1 MPAAEIGMNP
11 EVCGRRMKDFFKNIK
26 WLQILAGALAAVTSF
41 LLMNRIGIAGSV
53 IGAAV
58 ASIVTA
64 LATQIYQNVL
74 NVSHDKMQEQLGR
87 DDSKND
93 AQDGAASADPR
104 TRRAPRAAVGTATR
118 LNSAARLDKTAI
130 MPAVLPAAPSQNPSQ
145 NPSQGVSSQNLDA
158 TQAMPG
164 VTDEDFGSAAT
175 PAAAGSDETVVLD
188 PLTGEPLAAEPSA
201 ASGTLYGATG
211 DGARAIA
218 SQPDGYDAAGYADAS
233 GESGAGKKGLSNK
246 TKLFIVA
253 LVCSVV
259 AVILTAVVI
268 QFATGGEGLGSK
280 PADVHPAPQVVVT
293 TTYETTDGEDS
304 SSEETPFDES
314 TDEQTDAPSET
325 FESASSTPSASESE
339 TAQSTPS
346 ASASQSSSV
355 TSSPSA
361 SASSSSSPSA
371 SASASSGS
379 SASASSTVDSQADAA
394 EQ

>member
-11 EVCGRRMKDFFKNIK
+11 EVYGRRMKDFFKNIK

>member
-74 NVSHDKMQEQLGR
+74 NVSHDKVQEQLGR

-93 AQDGAASADPR
+93 VKDGAASADPR

-130 MPAVLPAAPSQNPSQ
+130 MPAVLSGVPSQNPSQ

-158 TQAMPG
+158 TRAMPG
-164 VTDEDFGSAAT
+164 VTDEDFGGAAT
-175 PAAAGSDETVVLD
+175 PAAAGSGETVVLD

-201 ASGTLYGATG
+201 APGTLYGATG

-346 ASASQSSSV
+346 ASTSQSSSV

>member
-1 MPAAEIGMNP
+1 
-11 EVCGRRMKDFFKNIK
+11 MKDFFKNIK

-74 NVSHDKMQEQLGR
+74 NVSHDKVQEQLGR

-93 AQDGAASADPR
+93 AKDGAASADPR

-145 NPSQGVSSQNLDA
+145 GASSQNLDA

-175 PAAAGSDETVVLD
+175 PAAAGSDETIVLD
-188 PLTGEPLAAEPSA
+188 PLTGEPLAAEPPA

-218 SQPDGYDAAGYADAS
+218 SQSDGYDAAGYADAS

-325 FESASSTPSASESE
+325 FESASSTPSASESK

-346 ASASQSSSV
+346 ASVSQSSSV

-379 SASASSTVDSQADAA
+379 SASASSTADPQADAA

>member
-41 LLMNRIGIAGSV
+41 LLMNHIGIAGSV

-93 AQDGAASADPR
+93 AKDGAASADPR

-130 MPAVLPAAPSQNPSQ
+130 MPAVLSGVPSQ
-145 NPSQGVSSQNLDA
+145 NPSQGASSENLDA
-158 TQAMPG
+158 TRAMPG

-188 PLTGEPLAAEPSA
+188 PLTGEPLAAGPSA

-218 SQPDGYDAAGYADAS
+218 SQSDGYDAAGYADVS

-346 ASASQSSSV
+346 ASVSQSSSV

-361 SASSSSSPSA
+361 SASSPSSPSA
-371 SASASSGS
+371 SANASSGS

>member
-87 DDSKND
+87 DDSEND
-93 AQDGAASADPR
+93 AKDGAAPADPR

-130 MPAVLPAAPSQNPSQ
+130 MPAVLPGVPSQ

-188 PLTGEPLAAEPSA
+188 PLTGKPLAAEPSA

-218 SQPDGYDAAGYADAS
+218 SQPDGYDAA
-233 GESGAGKKGLSNK
+233 
-246 TKLFIVA
+246 
-253 LVCSVV
+253 
-259 AVILTAVVI
+259 
-268 QFATGGEGLGSK
+268 
-280 PADVHPAPQVVVT
+280 
-293 TTYETTDGEDS
+293 
-304 SSEETPFDES
+304 
-314 TDEQTDAPSET
+314 
-325 FESASSTPSASESE
+325 
-339 TAQSTPS
+339 
-346 ASASQSSSV
+346 
-355 TSSPSA
+355 
-361 SASSSSSPSA
+361 
-371 SASASSGS
+371 
-379 SASASSTVDSQADAA
+379 
-394 EQ
+394 

>member
-1 MPAAEIGMNP
+1 MDS
-11 EVCGRRMKDFFKNIK
+11 EVYGRRMKDFFKNIK

-93 AQDGAASADPR
+93 AKDGAAPEGDGAASADPR

-130 MPAVLPAAPSQNPSQ
+130 MPAVLPGAPSQNPSQ
-145 NPSQGVSSQNLDA
+145 GASSQNLDA

-164 VTDEDFGSAAT
+164 VTDQDFGGAAM

-218 SQPDGYDAAGYADAS
+218 SQSAGYDAAGYPDAS
-233 GESGAGKKGLSNK
+233 GESGDGKKGLSNK
-246 TKLFIVA
+246 AKLFIVA

-280 PADVHPAPQVVVT
+280 PAEVHPAPEVVVT
-293 TTYETTDGEDS
+293 TTYETTDGEES

-314 TDEQTDAPSET
+314 TDEQTDAPSES
-325 FESASSTPSASESE
+325 FESASSTPSASESK

-346 ASASQSSSV
+346 APASQSSSA
-355 TSSPSA
+355 TSMPSA

-379 SASASSTVDSQADAA
+379 SASASSSVDSQADAA